1 MIIMM
6 WITIVFIVVGFVS
19 GIFVGRTTKQSIED
33 IAIGCK
39 MVENNR
45 GILEQVVFFLDE
57 EAYKRDMRENNEHYI
72 HKGE

>member
-1 MIIMM
+1 MM

-19 GIFVGRTTKQSIED
+19 GIFVGRITKQSIED

-45 GILEQVVFFLDE
+45 GILEQVVFFLDD
-57 EAYKRDMRENNEHYI
+57 EAYQKDMRENNDRYI

>member
-1 MIIMM
+1 MM
-6 WITIVFIVVGFVS
+6 WIVMVFIVVGFVS
-19 GIFVGRTTKQSIED
+19 GIFVGRNTKQSIED

-45 GILEQVVFFLDE
+45 GVVEQVVFFLND
-57 EAYKRDMRENNEHYI
+57 EAYQKDMRENNEHYI

>member
-1 MIIMM
+1 MM

-19 GIFVGRTTKQSIED
+19 GIFVGRITKQSIED

-45 GILEQVVFFLDE
+45 GILEQVVFFLDN
-57 EAYKRDMRENNEHYI
+57 EAYERDMRENNAHYI
-72 HKGE
+72 HRGE